1 MFVKFHIIPN
11 GAPLSF
17 TIFLTGRSQFHF
29 TSDEG
34 GVSNTEL
41 PFIIYTNIYRS
52 EDEAV
57 RHPMSN
63 IVDKTV
69 EFQPET
75 LSYYKLNGVSHVSEP
90 RQRRLRKDRN
100 EALASLS
107 ITNLEYLPIVL

>member
-1 MFVKFHIIPN
+1 M
-11 GAPLSF
+11 
-17 TIFLTGRSQFHF
+17 
-29 TSDEG
+29 
-34 GVSNTEL
+34 SNTEL
-41 PFIIYTNIYRS
+41 PFIIYTNIYGS
-52 EDEAV
+52 EDEAVRHPMSNNEAV

-107 ITNLEYLPIVL
+107 ITNSEYLPIVL

>member
-41 PFIIYTNIYRS
+41 PFIIYTNIYGS

-63 IVDKTV
+63 IVDV
-69 EFQPET
+69 
-75 LSYYKLNGVSHVSEP
+75 
-90 RQRRLRKDRN
+90 
-100 EALASLS
+100 
-107 ITNLEYLPIVL
+107 